1 MNTGIISRTIC
12 CLVLCALPL
21 LVGTAHAQQ
30 ISNNLEAQRTLFQ
43 DAERALSKGQLSKY
57 RRLKASLKDYPLLPY
72 LDYQE
77 LSRRLGRLKNSEVAD
92 FFDAQAGTPL
102 AKRLRSKWLDRLA
115 RQGRWQDFLTFYNDN
130 GNTKRT
136 CRYIHALIKTGSKE
150 VALQQVEPLW
160 LYGRS
165 QPKACDPVF
174 DTWRNAGMLT
184 KELTWQRIELAME
197 KRQLRLARY
206 LGRFLPQD
214 EQPWLD
220 SWLKVYQNPKLIL
233 QQKAFLEDHPHRSD
247 ILLYGVK
254 RLARKDGF
262 AALTSWNILKERYR
276 FELSQRQEA
285 EHTLAFALM
294 RDKYPGTLAFLSQIQ
309 PAPENTRLLE
319 GRIRAGLKRHDW
331 DRVLQW
337 IEALPDHMRA
347 SESWTYWQA
356 RALAALGQQ
365 TEAEALYQEL
375 AMERTYYGFLAADRL
390 GGDYHLEHIPL
401 EIEDEALEQHIAT
414 LPGIER
420 AREFYALGRLVSA
433 RREWEAAIRNMDET
447 HLEATS
453 KLAYS
458 WGWLDRSIF
467 SLARAGY
474 WDDLEMRFPLKH
486 RKHVENHAGN
496 QNLEIA
502 WVFAVVRQESAFIA
516 DARSGAGALGLMQ
529 LMPRTAREVA
539 KRLRKNRPKGPV
551 TRFLLQPSTNI
562 RLGTTYLRQV
572 LNELH
577 EHPVLATA
585 AYNAGPHRVK
595 RWLPERETSADIWVE
610 TVPFNETRTYL
621 RRVLSY
627 TVIYEQRLGLK
638 PKRLQERMPPVKSSA
653 NIAKVQAKGSSD
665 KRIAG
670 A

>member
-1 MNTGIISRTIC
+1 M
-12 CLVLCALPL
+12 LCTLPL
-21 LVGTAHAQQ
+21 LAGTAHAQQ
-30 ISNNLEAQRTLFQ
+30 TGNNLEAQRTLFQ
-43 DAERALSKGQLSKY
+43 DAERALSSGQLSKY

-72 LDYQE
+72 LEYQE
-77 LSRRLGRLKNSEVAD
+77 LSRRLSRLKNAEVAG
-92 FFDAQAGTPL
+92 FLNAQPGTPL
-102 AKRLRSKWLDRLA
+102 AKRLRGKWLDRLA
-115 RQGRWQDFLTFYNDN
+115 RQGRWQDFLEFYSHND
-130 GNTKRT
+130 NTKRT
-136 CRYIHALIKTGSKE
+136 CRYLHARIKTGNPE
-150 VALQQVEPLW
+150 MALQQVEPLW
-160 LYGRS
+160 LHGRS

-174 DTWRNAGMLT
+174 DAWRNAGMLT
-184 KELTWQRIELAME
+184 KELAWARIELAMD

-206 LGRFLPQD
+206 LGRFIPKE

-220 SWLKVYQNPKLIL
+220 SWLAVYQNPKLIL
-233 QQKAFLEDHPHRSD
+233 QQKHFREEHPHRGK

-254 RLARKDGF
+254 RLARRDGF
-262 AALTSWNILKERYR
+262 AALTSWNILNERYR
-276 FELSQRQEA
+276 FELSQQQEA
-285 EHTLAFALM
+285 ERTLAFALM

-309 PAPENTRLLE
+309 PAPGDTRLLE

-331 DRVLQW
+331 DKVLQW
-337 IEALPDHMRA
+337 IEALPESMRT
-347 SESWTYWQA
+347 SETWTYWQA

-401 EIEDEALEQHIAT
+401 EIEDEALEQRIAA

-433 RREWEAAIRNMDET
+433 RREWEAAIRNMDEA
-447 HLEATS
+447 HLEAAS

-529 LMPRTAREVA
+529 LMPRTARQVA
-539 KRLRKNRPKGPV
+539 KRLRKNRPKGSV
-551 TRFLLQPSTNI
+551 TRFLMQPSTNI

-572 LNELH
+572 LSELH
-577 EHPVLATA
+577 DHPVLATA

-595 RWLPERETSADIWVE
+595 RWLPEQETSADIWVE
-610 TVPFNETRTYL
+610 TVPFRETRTYL

-638 PKRLQERMPPVKSSA
+638 PKRLQERMPPVKSPA
-653 NIAKVQAKGSSD
+653 NIAKVQAKGRSD

-670 A
+670 T